1 MNEEKIE
8 EIKKELQTMTDVAK
22 DNQQLLFAAIRRIIE
37 LENERA
43 DGGIITIKNSSC
55 YQDIVSILTVNGYF
69 VTVHINDDNTISLEF
84 WRA

>member
-8 EIKKELQTMTDVAK
+8 KIKKELQTMTDVAK

>member
-22 DNQQLLFAAIRRIIE
+22 DNQKLLFAAIQRIIE
-37 LENERA
+37 LENERH
-43 DGGIITIKNSSC
+43 DGGIITIKTNSC
-55 YQDIVSILTVNGYF
+55 YQDIVSILILNGYF
-69 VTVHINDDNTISLEF
+69 VTVHNDDDNTTSLEF

>member
-22 DNQQLLFAAIRRIIE
+22 DNQNLLFAAIRRIIE
-37 LENERA
+37 LENERS
-43 DGGIITIKNSSC
+43 DGGIITIKNNSC
-55 YQDIVSILTVNGYF
+55 YKDIVNILAFNGYF